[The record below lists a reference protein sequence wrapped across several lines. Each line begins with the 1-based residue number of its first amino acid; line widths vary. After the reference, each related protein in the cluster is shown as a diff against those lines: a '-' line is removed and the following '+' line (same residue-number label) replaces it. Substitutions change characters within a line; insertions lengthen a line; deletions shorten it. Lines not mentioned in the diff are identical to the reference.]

1 MRRFIVWLCLSGA
14 LLLVAGGCGGGTLAD
29 VSGAKD
35 GPFSMDSG
43 KFAAHAGDTFK
54 VNYSIGPNHTATP
67 QSLLTIEINGDF
79 SSTIAAFQVTLETKT
94 DSVGTFP
101 FDIRDDGEY
110 WITVT
115 GEDSSFAVSV
125 TD

>member
-1 MRRFIVWLCLSGA
+1 MTSAQR
-14 LLLVAGGCGGGTLAD
+14 
-29 VSGAKD
+29 
-35 GPFSMDSG
+35 
-43 KFAAHAGDTFK
+43 
-54 VNYSIGPNHTATP
+54 Y
-67 QSLLTIEINGDF
+67 
-79 SSTIAAFQVTLETKT
+79 AAFQVTLETKT

-101 FDIRDDGEY
+101 FDVRDDGEY